1 MLVNVFP
8 KEKVPKNTTQ
18 NNILIY
24 MMYPVSG
31 VIPAKRSIGGKIYY
45 PQKSHYRCNNAIRS
59 MLHVLPIEA
68 LHRKILQISQLTHGT
83 LLVRLRATQ
92 LCCGSKNSK
101 RKQDLNM

>member
-68 LHRKILQISQLTHGT
+68 LHRKILPPYRIIGQICILRQTLTINFSQE
-83 LLVRLRATQ
+83 
-92 LCCGSKNSK
+92 
-101 RKQDLNM
+101 NMRYLA